1 MSGSLSGNKFNNIA
15 AVWDHKCAET
25 KNTGVKVRADLRR
38 NLAVSVKNNIE
49 GYGNYIFG
57 VNVAD
62 FGSNN
67 RFTYGAQVELNL

>member
-1 MSGSLSGNKFNNIA
+1 M
-15 AVWDHKCAET
+15 
-25 KNTGVKVRADLRR
+25 KVRADLRR

-67 RFTYGAQVELNL
+67 KFTYGAQVELNL